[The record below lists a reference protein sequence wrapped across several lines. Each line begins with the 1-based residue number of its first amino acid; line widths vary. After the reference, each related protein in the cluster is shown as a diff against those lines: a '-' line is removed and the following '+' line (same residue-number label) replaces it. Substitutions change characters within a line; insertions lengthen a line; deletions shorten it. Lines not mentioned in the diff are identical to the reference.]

1 MSEKHHLLIE
11 RIGSGDQIAFKE
23 LYDAFSARVYNT
35 LLSYTQNEEDA
46 EELLQDVFVKV
57 FHESAKFRQDSSVS
71 TWIYRIAVNRAL
83 DFKRSQQATKRKGFF
98 YSLYKKDSGDIQYD
112 QTDFV
117 HPGVK
122 LENQEDAKALFRVI
136 ETLPENQK
144 TAFIL
149 TQIEDLNQTEA
160 AEIMQL
166 SRKAVESLVRRAKEN
181 LKKTLIHLYPERGEK
196 QIKTS

>member
-1 MSEKHHLLIE
+1 MADESYILIQ
-11 RIGSGDQIAFKE
+11 RISDGDQIAFKE
-23 LYDAFSARVYNT
+23 LYDVFSARVYNT

-57 FHESAKFRQDSSVS
+57 FHESVKFRNDSSVS

-83 DFKRSQQATKRKGFF
+83 DFKRSQQTTKRKSFF
-98 YSLYKKDSGDIQYD
+98 YSLYKKDSGDIQYE

-117 HPGVK
+117 HPGVQM
-122 LENQEDAKALFRVI
+122 ENKEDAKQLFKVI

-149 TQIEDLNQTEA
+149 TQIEGLNQTDA
-160 AEIMQL
+160 GEIMQV
-166 SRKAVESLVRRAKEN
+166 SRKAVESLLKRAKEN
-181 LKKTLIHLYPERGEK
+181 LKKTLIHLYPERG
-196 QIKTS
+196 IN

>member
-1 MSEKHHLLIE
+1 MADEPYLLIQK
-11 RIGSGDQIAFKE
+11 ISAGDQIAFKE
-23 LYDAFSARVYNT
+23 LYDIFSTRVYNT

-57 FHESAKFRQDSSVS
+57 FHEAVKFRNDSSVS

-117 HPGVK
+117 HPGVQM
-122 LENQEDAKALFRVI
+122 ENQEDAKALFRAI

-149 TQIEDLNQTEA
+149 TQLEDLNQTEA
-160 AEIMQL
+160 GEIMQV
-166 SRKAVESLVRRAKEN
+166 SRKAVESLLKQAKEN
-181 LKKTLIHLYPERGEK
+181 LKKTLILLYPERGIN
-196 QIKTS
+196 QNKTS

>member
-1 MSEKHHLLIE
+1 MTEKHHLLIQ
-11 RIGSGDQIAFKE
+11 RTSAGDQIAFKE
-23 LYDAFSARVYNT
+23 LYDMFSSRVYNT

-57 FHESAKFRQDSSVS
+57 FHEAAKFRNDSSLS

-98 YSLYKKDSGDIQYD
+98 YSLYKKDSGDIQFD

-117 HPGVK
+117 HPGVHM
-122 LENQEDAKALFRVI
+122 ENQEDAVALFRAI
-136 ETLPENQK
+136 EVLPENQK

-149 TQIEDLNQTEA
+149 TQIEDLNQAEA
-160 AEIMQL
+160 GEIMQV
-166 SRKAVESLVRRAKEN
+166 SRKAVESLLKRAKEN
-181 LKKTLIHLYPERGEK
+181 LKKTLILLYPERGIK
-196 QIKTS
+196 QK

>member
-1 MSEKHHLLIE
+1 MADESYILIQ
-11 RIGSGDQIAFKE
+11 RISDGDQIAFKE
-23 LYDAFSARVYNT
+23 LYDVFSARVYNT

-57 FHESAKFRQDSSVS
+57 FHEAVKFRNDSSVS

-83 DFKRSQQATKRKGFF
+83 DFKRNQQATKRKGFF
-98 YSLYKKDSGDIQYD
+98 FSLYKKDSGDIQYD

-117 HPGVK
+117 HPGVQM
-122 LENQEDAKALFRVI
+122 ENKEDAKQLFKVI

-149 TQIEDLNQTEA
+149 TQIEGLNQTDA
-160 AEIMQL
+160 GEIMQV
-166 SRKAVESLVRRAKEN
+166 SRKAVESLLKRAKEN
-181 LKKTLIHLYPERGEK
+181 LKKTLIHLYPERG
-196 QIKTS
+196 IN